1 MTIEMF
7 IYLFTLGSMFAS
19 LLTQATKK
27 AFPNVSSN
35 VLALINA
42 ALVGIAGMICAY
54 VILSIPFTVANI
66 IYIVLMGICIW
77 IGSMIGYDKIT
88 QTIKQIRG

>member
-19 LLTQATKK
+19 LLTQSTKQT
-27 AFPNVSSN
+27 FPNVSSN
-35 VLALINA
+35 ILALINA
-42 ALVGIAGMICAY
+42 AIVGIVGMVCAY
-54 VILSIPFTVANI
+54 VILGIPFTVVNI

>member
-19 LLTQATKK
+19 LLTQSTKQT
-27 AFPNVSSN
+27 FPNVSSN
-35 VLALINA
+35 ILALINA
-42 ALVGIAGMICAY
+42 AIVGIVGMICAY
-54 VILSIPFTVANI
+54 VILGIPFTVVNI

>member
-1 MTIEMF
+1 MTVEMF

-19 LLTQATKK
+19 LLTQAAKK

-35 VLALINA
+35 ILALINA
-42 ALVGIAGMICAY
+42 TLVGIIGMICAY

-66 IYIVLMGICIW
+66 VYIVLMGICIW
-77 IGSMIGYDKIT
+77 IVSMIGYDKII

>member
-42 ALVGIAGMICAY
+42 ALVGIAGMVCAY

-66 IYIVLMGICIW
+66 IYIALMGICIW